1 MSGFRPSGIR
11 KNHEA
16 LKKTWL
22 AHGSVLTANIIFA
35 VNFSIA
41 KQATPFWIKPF
52 GLNVA
57 RVLVTTTLFW
67 MMAPLESRDRPVD
80 RRDWMTIV
88 ACALTG
94 VTINQLLFIRGLSMT
109 YATHASLIQLATPI
123 MIPIIAWIFLGE
135 RVGKRRSA
143 GLLLGVTGAA
153 LLILKRV
160 DGSTADDV
168 MAGDIMILVNAMSY
182 SIYFILAKPLMARY
196 EPARFMRWVFTIGT
210 CIITPIGWQEFS
222 SADWRSFTPEAWFSV
237 GFVVGGATFLAYMF
251 NIYALKHLDAGAI
264 ESYIY
269 LQPVMAALV
278 ATGWYGEPFTL
289 TQGISAVLSF
299 GGVYLVNR
307 GKPKQ
312 TSG

>member
-1 MSGFRPSGIR
+1 MTP

-35 VNFSIA
+35 INFSIA

-57 RVLVTTTLFW
+57 RVLVTTALFW
-67 MMAPLESRDRPVD
+67 MMAPLERRDCPVD
-80 RRDWMTIV
+80 RRDWLTIL

-123 MIPIIAWIFLGE
+123 MIPVFAWIFLRE
-135 RVGKRRSA
+135 PVGTRRSM
-143 GLLLGVTGAA
+143 GLLMGVSGAA
-153 LLILKRV
+153 LLILRRV

-168 MAGDIMILVNAMSY
+168 MTGNIMILLNAVSY
-182 SIYFILAKPLMARY
+182 SVYFILAKPLMAKY
-196 EPARFMRWVFTIGT
+196 APARFMRWVFTIGT
-210 CIITPIGWQEFS
+210 CIITPIGWAEFS
-222 SADWRSFTPEAWFSV
+222 AADWGAFTADAWISV
-237 GFVVGGATFLAYMF
+237 GFVVIGATFLAYMF

-264 ESYIY
+264 GSYIY

-278 ATGWYGEPFTL
+278 ATLWYGEPFTL
-289 TQGISAVLSF
+289 TQMVSAALIF
-299 GGVYLVNR
+299 GGVYLVNQGR
-307 GKPKQ
+307 SKQ
-312 TSG
+312 SSR

>member
-1 MSGFRPSGIR
+1 MKR
-11 KNHEA
+11 
-16 LKKTWL
+16 TWL

-57 RVLVTTTLFW
+57 RVLVTTALFW
-67 MMAPLESRDRPVD
+67 IMAPFERRDHPVD
-80 RRDWMTIV
+80 RRDWLTIL

-123 MIPIIAWIFLGE
+123 MIPVIAWLFLREPIGT
-135 RVGKRRSA
+135 RRSL
-143 GLLLGVTGAA
+143 GLLMGVSGAA

-168 MAGDIMILVNAMSY
+168 MAGNIMILLNAVSY
-182 SIYFILAKPLMARY
+182 SVYFILAKPLMNKYA
-196 EPARFMRWVFTIGT
+196 PARFMRWVFTIGT
-210 CIITPIGWQEFS
+210 CIIAPIGWNEFTQANW
-222 SADWRSFTPEAWFSV
+222 SAFTPEAWFSV
-237 GFVVGGATFLAYMF
+237 GFVVIGATFLAYMF
-251 NIYALKHLDAGAI
+251 NIYALKHLDPGAI
-264 ESYIY
+264 GSYIY

-278 ATGWYGEPFTL
+278 ATLWYGEPFTL
-289 TQGISAVLSF
+289 TQVVSAVLIF
-299 GGVYLVNR
+299 GGVYLVNQGR
-307 GKPKQ
+307 AKQ
-312 TSG
+312 SSR

>member
-1 MSGFRPSGIR
+1 MTP

-35 VNFSIA
+35 INFSIA

-57 RVLVTTTLFW
+57 RVLVTTALFW
-67 MMAPLESRDRPVD
+67 LMAPFERRDRPVD
-80 RRDWMTIV
+80 RRDWLTIL

-123 MIPIIAWIFLGE
+123 MIPVFAWIFLRE
-135 RVGKRRSA
+135 PVGTRRSM
-143 GLLLGVTGAA
+143 GLLMGVSGAA
-153 LLILKRV
+153 LLILRRV

-168 MAGDIMILVNAMSY
+168 MTGNIMILLNAISY
-182 SIYFILAKPLMARY
+182 SVYFILAKPLMAKY
-196 EPARFMRWVFTIGT
+196 APARFMRWVFTIGT
-210 CIITPIGWQEFS
+210 CIITPIGWAEFS
-222 SADWRSFTPEAWFSV
+222 AADWGAFTPEAWFSV
-237 GFVVGGATFLAYMF
+237 GFVVIGATFLAYMF

-264 ESYIY
+264 GSYIY

-278 ATGWYGEPFTL
+278 ATLWYGEPFTL
-289 TQGISAVLSF
+289 TQMVSAALIF
-299 GGVYLVNR
+299 GGVYLVNQGR
-307 GKPKQ
+307 SKQ
-312 TSG
+312 SSR

>member
-1 MSGFRPSGIR
+1 MKR
-11 KNHEA
+11 
-16 LKKTWL
+16 TWL

-57 RVLVTTTLFW
+57 RVIVTTALFW
-67 MMAPLESRDRPVD
+67 MMAPFERRDRPVD
-80 RRDWMTIV
+80 RRDWLTIL

-123 MIPIIAWIFLGE
+123 MIPVFAWIFLREPIGT
-135 RVGKRRSA
+135 RRSL
-143 GLLLGVTGAA
+143 GLLMGVSGAA
-153 LLILKRV
+153 LLILRRV

-168 MAGDIMILVNAMSY
+168 MTGNIMILLNAISY
-182 SIYFILAKPLMARY
+182 SVYFILAKPLMAKY
-196 EPARFMRWVFTIGT
+196 APARFMRWVFTIGT
-210 CIITPIGWQEFS
+210 CIITPIGWTEFKA
-222 SADWRSFTPEAWFSV
+222 ADWAAFTPEAWFSV
-237 GFVVGGATFLAYMF
+237 GFVVIGATFLAYMF

-264 ESYIY
+264 GSYIY

-278 ATGWYGEPFTL
+278 ATLWYGEPFTL
-289 TQGISAVLSF
+289 TQMVSAALIF
-299 GGVYLVNR
+299 GGVYLVNQGR
-307 GKPKQ
+307 SKQ
-312 TSG
+312 SSR